1 MARAALGLATVL
13 PVLLA
18 VLTLAPLPAPAAD
31 DVEIA
36 AYKRA
41 VEQRFAQWLEAV
53 WPDAQAAGV
62 SRATFEANLKGLKLN
77 WSLPQLVLPDPAGPA
92 VRACRNRWRK
102 PRHRNTRQNSTPR
115 SSISRMAHSP
125 HSRPRAAPRSANWA
139 RPSPPSRKNTTC
151 RQASSSRSGEGDRV
165 RQDRRPIRRDQHACD
180 PSLHGAAAR

>member
-31 DVEIA
+31 DAEIA
-36 AYKRA
+36 TYKRA

-77 WSLPQLVLPDPAGPA
+77 WSLPQLVLPDPAGA
-92 VRACRNRWRK
+92 GG
-102 PRHRNTRQNSTPR
+102 PRLPQSLAQAT
-115 SSISRMAHSP
+115 
-125 HSRPRAAPRSANWA
+125 AP
-139 RPSPPSRKNTTC
+139 KH
-151 RQASSSRSGEGDRV
+151 QAEFDAPV
-165 RQDRRPIRRDQHACD
+165 
-180 PSLHGAAAR
+180 